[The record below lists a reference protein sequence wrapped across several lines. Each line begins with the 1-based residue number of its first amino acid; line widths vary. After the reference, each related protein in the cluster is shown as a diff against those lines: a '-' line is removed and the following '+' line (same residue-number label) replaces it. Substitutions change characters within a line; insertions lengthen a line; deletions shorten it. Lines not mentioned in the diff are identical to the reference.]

1 MAAAL
6 CCSRGTRSLLG
17 TPGTSCLN
25 LLPKYAVIQPAEMLE
40 DHGLLQNKWLW
51 MPKSLPFLCH
61 VFNQAEGV
69 RKSSADYVVFL
80 SFGSSPVLQ
89 NLACSCLRLCIVV
102 MCSHATAECQCV
114 SHNGVNNALA
124 RLALQA
130 DAVVVQI
137 VLHLWQLLVI
147 SKQLYRQ
154 FPAELCMLAVRPHST
169 GNTLS
174 GQQPIK
180 ASPKEA
186 KVQLAIVPT
195 LVQPLWTV
203 SDGLATLLL
212 MTLLLKVLATT
223 VKPSVYLS
231 TLIDIGHHGPAYLT
245 ILAENPFLTHGGS

>member
-1 MAAAL
+1 
-6 CCSRGTRSLLG
+6 
-17 TPGTSCLN
+17 
-25 LLPKYAVIQPAEMLE
+25 MLE
-40 DHGLLQNKWLW
+40 DHGLLQVKWLW
-51 MPKSLPFLCH
+51 EPKSSPFLCH

-69 RKSSADYVVFL
+69 RKSSADYVVLL

-89 NLACSCLRLCIVV
+89 NLACSCIRLCIVV

-124 RLALQA
+124 RLALRA

-169 GNTLS
+169 GNTLL
-174 GQQPIK
+174 GQHPIK
-180 ASPKEA
+180 VAPNSKSSLLLRPSS
-186 KVQLAIVPT
+186 PT

-231 TLIDIGHHGPAYLT
+231 TLIDIGHHGPAHLT